1 MLIRCTHCNHELRVP
16 DQQISATGTRVLCK
30 SCNTI
35 FVARRG
41 ADGPARATSD
51 ILPVADDPALEE
63 ALDRILDRGPLSE
76 ASHEEPGE
84 ALDTSLGDE
93 GSASPP
99 SADPWAQVSPES
111 LGISLVDDEPAAPPT
126 PPPSALRAA
135 LPSDTG
141 GDDVDELLDQVL
153 RDLDRQQPAATSAA
167 SPPATLPDAD
177 IDLLAGLS
185 LEVGSDAVRPPAP
198 PVPPPR
204 SPQNA
209 PALDLESIL
218 SEIRSEAEPPA
229 PPTTRIPPPTTT
241 ISAGF
246 GFTDDDAVAEPGDLA
261 FGGDLDLS
269 SDTSASTEPGPG
281 AHEREQSLHD
291 IYESDDGHPFTE
303 SVGGGGEPLP
313 PATDLAIGTG
323 AVAAGVAQRK
333 PRPTGP
339 ANPTGTVR
347 TRTVTSSTRAKAQR
361 ASTNGLW
368 VTLLLV
374 ALAAAGAGG
383 YWFWTQRS
391 GKPATTAGESA
402 APGLPTF
409 AFEQQDGEL
418 VKVKGGLA
426 YVVNGVVRNTSSFA
440 VYIIRVNGVLRGSNG
455 QETGHASS
463 YAGNSIAA
471 ASVPKL
477 PKAEVIATLDTR
489 IGEGGVNVKIEPMA
503 ALPFTLVFW
512 DVPSDAS
519 NPELT
524 ASARSFPPAATP
536 DG

>member
-41 ADGPARATSD
+41 GEGAARSTSD

-76 ASHEEPGE
+76 ASHEEPSE
-84 ALDTSLGDE
+84 TLDTSLGDE
-93 GSASPP
+93 RSASPA
-99 SADPWAQVSPES
+99 STDPWAQVSPES
-111 LGISLVDDEPAAPPT
+111 LGISLVDDEPASPPT
-126 PPPSALRAA
+126 PPPTALRAA

-153 RDLDRQQPAATSAA
+153 RDLDRQQPAVTSAA
-167 SPPATLPDAD
+167 PPPSAESDAES
-177 IDLLAGLS
+177 DLLASLS
-185 LEVGSDAVRPPAP
+185 LEVGSDTVRPPAP
-198 PVPPPR
+198 AVPPPR
-204 SPQNA
+204 APQTA

-241 ISAGF
+241 VSAGF
-246 GFTDDDAVAEPGDLA
+246 GFTDEDAVAEPGDLA
-261 FGGDLDLS
+261 FGTDLD
-269 SDTSASTEPGPG
+269 ASGETGSG
-281 AHEREQSLHD
+281 SHEREQSLHD
-291 IYESDDGHPFTE
+291 IYESDDGNSFDE
-303 SVGGGGEPLP
+303 SAGGGGEPLP

-323 AVAAGVAQRK
+323 SIAPSGAQRK
-333 PRPTGP
+333 ARPTGQ

-347 TRTVTSSTRAKAQR
+347 TRTVTSSTKRKAQPG
-361 ASTNGLW
+361 SKMGPW
-368 VTLLLV
+368 VALLLV
-374 ALAAAGAGG
+374 ALGAAGAGG
-383 YWFWTQRS
+383 YWFWTQQS
-391 GKPATTAGESA
+391 GKPATAAGESA

-440 VYIIRVNGVLRGSNG
+440 VYIIRVTGVLRGSNG
-455 QETGHASS
+455 QETAHASS

-471 ASVPKL
+471 ASIPKL
-477 PKAEVIATLDTR
+477 PKPEVTATLDTR

-512 DVPSDAS
+512 DAPSDAS

-524 ASARSFPPAATP
+524 ASARSFPPPATP